1 MAKLKNAQT
10 LYTLPDVLYVR
21 GAPLWITGGQLRRA
35 GDGLLYCSLALQVI
49 DAVEIRSVTVAI
61 QALDGDGAPLGLE
74 LPYRYRIK
82 AGRDTCFG
90 EKEPILLPLEEAA
103 SFRVRVTRVDFAEGD
118 PWRCEGPWAPVPA
131 QETLEEHYGDPQL
144 AEQFRIRYQADCR
157 YAIKPVEDLWLCTCG
172 APNKNGES
180 SCHRCHRVRSALEKV
195 SESALRGESESRARK
210 EPLRLKESKA
220 ANRKVLRGLLLGA
233 AVVVPILILVIGL
246 LIAVPRELERKNVY
260 EGAQWLAGLGE
271 FDEAREAFVSLG
283 DYRDSVE
290 MAGPGIDYLRACELM
305 RRAQQDDP
313 SALQMIGHTRA
324 DLNEETT
331 AAILLYESAQ
341 KEFEALGDYRDSSAL
356 AADCAKGLADSREAL
371 TQAAFDRAAALLE
384 SGKLSAARAAY
395 LDLGEEELACEPV
408 YRKALALTDFIKR
421 YNIRGVYAS
430 LSMEPGGMTHFS
442 MPKDKALTL
451 GSQSVADLL
460 ASCGED
466 AVELQLEDTPGA
478 GLIPLD
484 EAVIALITS
493 IDGYKDTAALLFSIA
508 DATDYTHEFTTLCES
523 GELYGAYEWLQS
535 YEGSF
540 ENREAWLSDLELY
553 LPYCASWDLYL
564 GDSTVIPLSV
574 GHDGTCYSFRSR
586 VLVQNGVATLR
597 LTDTSGEYSVDLYA
611 DQGSDRF
618 YNDNDENAHYLVVIT
633 NAGHLSYLKYN
644 GGGKLVSSCEY
655 EPAE

>member
-1 MAKLKNAQT
+1 MAKLKNTQT

-21 GAPLWITGGQLRRA
+21 GAPLWITGGRLLRA

-61 QALDGDGAPLGLE
+61 QALDGAGAPLGLE
-74 LPYRYRIK
+74 LPYRYLIK
-82 AGRDTCFG
+82 AGRDKCFG
-90 EKEPILLPLEEAA
+90 EKEPILLPLGEAA
-103 SFRVRVTRVDFAEGD
+103 SFRVRVTRVDFSEGE
-118 PWRCEGPWAPVPA
+118 PWRCDRPWSPIPA
-131 QETLEEHYGDPQL
+131 QETLEEHYGDPEL
-144 AEQFRIRYQADCR
+144 AEQFRIRYQSDCR
-157 YAIKPVEDLWLCTCG
+157 YAIMPVEDLWLCTCG

-210 EPLRLKESKA
+210 EPLRLKESRA
-220 ANRKVLRGLLLGA
+220 ANRKVLRALLLGA
-233 AVVVPILILVIGL
+233 AVVLPILILVIGL

-271 FDEAREAFVSLG
+271 FDEAREAFASLG

-290 MAGPGIDYLRACELM
+290 MAGEGIDYLRACELM

-331 AAILLYESAQ
+331 AAILLYEAAQ
-341 KEFEALGDYRDSSAL
+341 QEFEALGDYRDSGTL
-356 AADCAKGLADSREAL
+356 AADCAQGLADSRQAL

-384 SGKLSAARAAY
+384 SGRLSAARAAY

-430 LSMEPGGMTHFS
+430 LSMDPGGMTHFS

-451 GSQSVADLL
+451 GSQSVSDLL

-466 AVELQLEDTPGA
+466 AVELQLEDAPGA

-484 EAVIALITS
+484 EAVIALIGS
-493 IDGYKDTAALLFSIA
+493 IDGYKDTAELLSAIA

-540 ENREAWLSDLELY
+540 EDREAWLSDLELY

-564 GDSTVIPLSV
+564 GDSTVIPLTA

-586 VLVQNGVATLR
+586 VLVQDGVATLR
-597 LTDTSGEYSVDLYA
+597 LTDASGEYSVDLYA

-618 YNDNDENAHYLVVIT
+618 YNDSDENAHYLVVIT
-633 NAGHLSYLKYN
+633 NAGHMSYLKYN

-655 EPAE
+655 EPAD